1 MTKTLKDFT
10 VKSKKH
16 IGSCCLLTLK
26 TSDSSELPQIVPGQ
40 FVEVQCETSGVMLRR
55 PISVCNITSDGCL
68 VLLVKSV
75 GKGSEYIVNLPV
87 GGKVNILLPL
97 GNGFSISDRQKKV
110 LLVGGGVGAAPL
122 SYLAHTLVAKGAD
135 VTILIGARSAA
146 ELSAIETLYPSAA
159 RLALATDDGSL
170 EHHGLVT
177 THPVFDDE
185 YDKVYSCGPTPMM
198 RAVAHIAR
206 ERNIN
211 CEVSLEN
218 HMACGLGAC
227 LCCVEKTTEGHLCV
241 CTEGPVFNIN
251 RLLWN

>member
-10 VKSKKH
+10 VKSKEQ
-16 IGSCCLLTLK
+16 IGPCCLLTLK
-26 TSDSSELPQIVPGQ
+26 TSDGSELPQIAPGQ
-40 FVEVQCETSGVMLRR
+40 FVEVQCETPGVMLRR
-55 PISVCNITSDGCL
+55 PISVCNVSSDGCL
-68 VLLVKSV
+68 ILLVKSV
-75 GKGSEYIVNLPV
+75 GKGSEYIVNHPI

-97 GNGFSISDRQKKV
+97 GNGFSISDQPKKV

-122 SYLAHTLVAKGAD
+122 SYLAYTLAKQGSD
-135 VTILIGARSAA
+135 VTILIGARSAS
-146 ELSAIETLYPSAA
+146 ELNAIETLYPSKV
-159 RLALATDDGSL
+159 RLVLATDDGSL
-170 EHHGLVT
+170 GHHGLVT
-177 THPVFDDE
+177 THPVFEDE
-185 YDKVYSCGPTPMM
+185 YEMIYSCGPTPMM

-218 HMACGLGAC
+218 RMACGLGAC